1 MSKLLRSG
9 RSLTYPAHFRAI
21 KARGGHPGAIAG
33 YAKRLKG
40 TWLAFLASVRW
51 RNASAHKESLLRI
64 SQLAVCRFALFWEQ
78 FDVRFLSQRLRQ
90 VSVAGDLID
99 ENARSDR
106 KINLVTDT

>member
-78 FDVRFLSQRLRQ
+78 PDVRLL
-90 VSVAGDLID
+90 
-99 ENARSDR
+99 
-106 KINLVTDT
+106 